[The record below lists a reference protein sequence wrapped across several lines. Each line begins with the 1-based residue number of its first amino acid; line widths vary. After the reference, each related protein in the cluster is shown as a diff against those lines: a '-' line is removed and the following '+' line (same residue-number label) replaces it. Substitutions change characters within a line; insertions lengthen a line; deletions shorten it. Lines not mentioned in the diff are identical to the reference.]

1 MDLDQTKVP
10 SLKSAF
16 LDTTSS
22 GVEGGFVID
31 SPSLECCRR
40 PLFTWA
46 ESNFFYFSK
55 ASMYLFTKL
64 KRCIFCWYC
73 LPPPCTFEHMHISIS
88 LNTHAPAGMT
98 RAQFLNVCYLSLET
112 LEWEGYEGR
121 KKEKEVA
128 AFILRSGR
136 CLKNVT
142 ISSTSTDSNKKLEML
157 KELSLS
163 FRRSPICQI
172 AFN

>member
-1 MDLDQTKVP
+1 MIPLIYGISNFKRY
-10 SLKSAF
+10 LYI
-16 LDTTSS
+16 LTSS
-22 GVEGGFVID
+22 FIVYDQGNFSVLIM
-31 SPSLECCRR
+31 
-40 PLFTWA
+40 
-46 ESNFFYFSK
+46 SNYRS
-55 ASMYLFTKL
+55 
-64 KRCIFCWYC
+64 
-73 LPPPCTFEHMHISIS
+73 SIS

>member
-1 MDLDQTKVP
+1 MIPLIYGISNFKRY
-10 SLKSAF
+10 LYI
-16 LDTTSS
+16 LTSS
-22 GVEGGFVID
+22 FIVYDQGNFSVLIM
-31 SPSLECCRR
+31 
-40 PLFTWA
+40 
-46 ESNFFYFSK
+46 SNYRS
-55 ASMYLFTKL
+55 
-64 KRCIFCWYC
+64 
-73 LPPPCTFEHMHISIS
+73 SIS

-142 ISSTSTDSNKKLEML
+142 ISSTSTDSDKKLEML
-157 KELSLS
+157 KELSFPSGVHLYVRLHS
-163 FRRSPICQI
+163 TEVRLNSQSWVVFDPVSYNC
-172 AFN
+172 